1 MSEAGRMSSGGR
13 AGAASNAAD
22 VDSGARQR
30 LLVVLAA
37 MLEGLYDDAAVK
49 VLATLKPSDMRSG
62 GARIPGTSYELPPR
76 TAARAMQQLLAI
88 RGVAAANSLTEA
100 LADADVAARQ
110 AALTGKPPPVVGTLF
125 ALCGADLALDG
136 SDSLRSALL
145 RLYTVCEKLFTLTH
159 MRRIDEL
166 LFEWG
171 QSPRQLDS
179 MPVQKFIAQFVRNA
193 PPPRG

>member
-1 MSEAGRMSSGGR
+1 MNREAD
-13 AGAASNAAD
+13 AA
-22 VDSGARQR
+22 ARPR

-37 MLEGLYDDAAVK
+37 MLEGLYDNAAVP
-49 VLATLKPSDMRSG
+49 VLETLKPADMRSG

-88 RGVAAANSLTEA
+88 RGIHTANALTDA
-100 LADADVAARQ
+100 LADADVLARL
-110 AALTGKPPPVVGTLF
+110 AALTGQQPPLVGSLYP
-125 ALCGADLALDG
+125 LCTAELALEG
-136 SDSLRSALL
+136 SDSLRSSLL
-145 RLYTVCEKLFTLTH
+145 RLYVVCEKMFTLTH

-171 QSPRQLDS
+171 QSPAQVDG

-193 PPPRG
+193 PLPRG